1 MPRIGGGRVAALEI
15 MGMNLRVKDLILNG
29 ETEEKTFY
37 DVVEA
42 GVAQHMQTF
51 DMHLLKLYES
61 GVITEDVAFSYAS
74 RRNSIVRGM
83 DRLKAERGEET
94 SGIRGLKMEQT
105 EDPRSRR

>member
-1 MPRIGGGRVAALEI
+1 MPKIGGGRVAAIEI

-42 GVAQHMQTF
+42 GVAQKMQTF
-51 DMHLLKLYES
+51 DMDLLKLFEN
-61 GVITEDVAFSYAS
+61 GVITEDVTYSYAS
-74 RRNSIVRGM
+74 RRNAIVRGM

-94 SGIRGLKMEQT
+94 SGIKGLSMEQSAGKY
-105 EDPRSRR
+105 R